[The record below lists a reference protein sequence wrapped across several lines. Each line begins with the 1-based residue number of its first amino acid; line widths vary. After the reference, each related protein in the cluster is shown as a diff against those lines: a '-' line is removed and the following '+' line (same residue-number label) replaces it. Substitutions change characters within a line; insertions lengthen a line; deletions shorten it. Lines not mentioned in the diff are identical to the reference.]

1 MTTAIIEIPS
11 VDALPQAARQFL
23 GAMGNH
29 TIFAFHGEMGAG
41 KTTFIAELARQLGV
55 SSDLAGSPSFSIVNE
70 YRSDTTGRTIYHFDL
85 YRFESPEEAY
95 DIGIDDYF
103 DSGNLCLLEWPER
116 IEPLLPDETVSVDLR
131 VNPDDTRTIT
141 LTLPD

>member
-1 MTTAIIEIPS
+1 MTTTIEIPTP
-11 VDALPQAARQFL
+11 DALPQAARRFL
-23 GAMGNH
+23 EAMGNSS
-29 TIFAFHGEMGAG
+29 IFAFYGGMGAG
-41 KTTFIAELARQLGV
+41 KTTFIAELVRQLGV

-70 YRSDTTGRTIYHFDL
+70 YQSDNTGRTIYHFDL

-116 IEPLLPDETVSVDLR
+116 IEPLLPEETVRVDLI
-131 VNPDDTRTIT
+131 VNPDDSRT
-141 LTLPD
+141 LTVTTPD

>member
-1 MTTAIIEIPS
+1 MIKTIEIPS
-11 VDALPQAARQFL
+11 QDALPQAARQFL
-23 GAMGNH
+23 GAMGNNS
-29 TIFAFHGEMGAG
+29 IFAFYGGMGAG
-41 KTTFIAELARQLGV
+41 KTTFISELVRQLGV

-70 YRSDTTGRTIYHFDL
+70 YLSDTTGRTIYHFDL

-116 IEPLLPDETVSVDLR
+116 IEPLLPEETVRIDLT
-131 VNPDDTRTIT
+131 VNPDDSRT
-141 LTLPD
+141 LTVTTPD